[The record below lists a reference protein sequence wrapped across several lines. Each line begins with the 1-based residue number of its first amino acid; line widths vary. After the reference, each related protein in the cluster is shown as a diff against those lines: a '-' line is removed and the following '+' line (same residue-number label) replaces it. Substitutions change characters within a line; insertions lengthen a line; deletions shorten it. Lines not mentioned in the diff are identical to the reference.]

1 MLAMRLLIDFFP
13 IALFVVAY
21 RMADIYAATGVL
33 MAATVLQTGLLY
45 AIERSVAAVKKATLA
60 LILICGALT
69 HSLNY
74 ERFI

>member
-1 MLAMRLLIDFFP
+1 MPAMRLLIDFFP

-45 AIERSVAAVKKATLA
+45 AI
-60 LILICGALT
+60 
-69 HSLNY
+69 
-74 ERFI
+74 